1 MEPIKPVPRL
11 SHLKKKLSLGIEKQ
25 LLLSKRIKTWDDE
38 DKKKN
43 NYFDVITINQVYYKS
58 VSNTYTHS

>member
-25 LLLSKRIKTWDDE
+25 LQLSTNTRNWDEE

-43 NYFDVITINQVYYKS
+43 NYFDVIII
-58 VSNTYTHS
+58 